1 MGIEGPDL
9 VFFGRWSAEG
19 GIPMGNRV
27 PRERVLQVTTDAASH
42 DPRDPSDPTPL
53 FPFS

>member
-1 MGIEGPDL
+1 MPGEARR
-9 VFFGRWSAEG
+9 FFGRWSAEG

-42 DPRDPSDPTPL
+42 DPMDASDRKPP